1 MDLVETATRQRET
14 GRDRQRPLERKRPCG
29 LLLERPGCAGE
40 LGDAE
45 AAWCEGDGRGVA
57 AGGVALL
64 PEAVRDGIQ
73 RCTSV
78 EYHCA
83 VGYLVIGNRT
93 P

>member
-1 MDLVETATRQRET
+1 MDLVETGAET
-14 GRDRQRPLERKRPCG
+14 GRDRQRPLERKRPGG

-64 PEAVRDGIQ
+64 PEAVRYTAVV
-73 RCTSV
+73 RCRL
-78 EYHCA
+78 A
-83 VGYLVIGNRT
+83 
-93 P
+93 